1 MSVVANER
9 INLRQL
15 IQGNS
20 PLAKIKIKIDI
31 NINNNEKIL
40 ETHSSM
46 YTRIYTKNCT
56 GDV

>member
-9 INLRQL
+9 VNPRQL

-20 PLAKIKIKIDI
+20 PLAKIEIKIDI

-46 YTRIYTKNCT
+46 DTRMYTKNCT